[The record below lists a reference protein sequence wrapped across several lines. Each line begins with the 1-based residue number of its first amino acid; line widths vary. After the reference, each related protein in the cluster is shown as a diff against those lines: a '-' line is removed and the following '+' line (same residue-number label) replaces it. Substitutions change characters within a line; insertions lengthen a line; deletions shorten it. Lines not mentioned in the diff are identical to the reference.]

1 MVENCQ
7 IRKMN
12 TGLGPRPPLYSRDT
26 DTLLTVLKGPL
37 NYARTSA
44 DEIAGCEGRAFH
56 RSVTNYLRSAMD
68 LFDQDSV
75 INIVHYWLS
84 VKQLPLDPRKI
95 EPEVFRRFNEKYKER
110 INELAF
116 VHHRLGFQ

>member
-1 MVENCQ
+1 M
-7 IRKMN
+7 
-12 TGLGPRPPLYSRDT
+12 TPTLDSRPVLYSRDT

-44 DEIAGCEGRAFH
+44 DAIAGCDGRAFH
-56 RSVTNYLRSAMD
+56 GSVTNYLRSAMD

-84 VKQLPLDPRKI
+84 VRQLPLDPKKI
-95 EPEVFRRFNEKYKER
+95 EPEVFHRFNEKYKER